1 MSAKEN
7 KPIPERSISPDVQ
20 STLSEISSE
29 AEVAVK
35 RHIVGQRTNLL
46 TQPLSSD
53 GLVKQ
58 ENGKTSYIA
67 NDFIEKLTP
76 GSNHGL
82 SMAKASITPKYHNVV
97 NPSVLDDLE
106 NDCYKLSKS
115 VDEVLAELTKRL
127 NQITA
132 ISVANTQACND
143 VVNNLG
149 TRVDNAVHSMYAL
162 IAHCEELDKAM
173 LPVYKLATKIERIKD
188 VVSALEANVH

>member
-20 STLSEISSE
+20 STSSEISSE

-76 GSNHGL
+76 GIVNFFLPSLNH
-82 SMAKASITPKYHNVV
+82 
-97 NPSVLDDLE
+97 
-106 NDCYKLSKS
+106 
-115 VDEVLAELTKRL
+115 
-127 NQITA
+127 
-132 ISVANTQACND
+132 
-143 VVNNLG
+143 
-149 TRVDNAVHSMYAL
+149 
-162 IAHCEELDKAM
+162 
-173 LPVYKLATKIERIKD
+173 
-188 VVSALEANVH
+188 